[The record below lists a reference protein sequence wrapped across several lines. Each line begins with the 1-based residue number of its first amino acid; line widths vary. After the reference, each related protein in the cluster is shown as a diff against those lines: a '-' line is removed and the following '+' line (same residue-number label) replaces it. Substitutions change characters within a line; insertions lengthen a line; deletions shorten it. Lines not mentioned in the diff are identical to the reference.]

1 MTRRGPVPKPGHP
14 ESTLETLRQHHS
26 QVSEAHAVRRGEL
39 LSSLQCGTMVP
50 WGGRVPNG
58 GCAGSGYG
66 SYAHMS
72 ATTDDDVK
80 NMFAHS
86 YVSSGYLY

>member
-1 MTRRGPVPKPGHP
+1 M
-14 ESTLETLRQHHS
+14 ST
-26 QVSEAHAVRRGEL
+26 AHALRRGEL
-39 LSSLQCGTMVP
+39 LSSLQSGSIVG

-72 ATTDDDVK
+72 ATTDGDVET
-80 NMFAHS
+80 MFAHA
-86 YVSSGYLY
+86 YVSGGYLY